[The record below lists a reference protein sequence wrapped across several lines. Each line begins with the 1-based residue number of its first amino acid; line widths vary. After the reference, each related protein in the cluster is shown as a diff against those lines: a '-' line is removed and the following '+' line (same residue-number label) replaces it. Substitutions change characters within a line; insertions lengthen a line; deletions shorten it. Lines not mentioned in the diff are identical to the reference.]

1 MSIDREFGTNRTE
14 RGGSATSRGGR
25 VPPHNLQAEESVL
38 GALLLSRDAIGV
50 VGEAGLNVRDFY
62 SPAHQHIFD
71 SVRSLYSSS
80 GPVDVVTV
88 ADELRRHGL
97 LDEIG
102 GIERLNDL
110 QNATPSVSGAEHY
123 ARIVMDTAL
132 LRRLIHTAGEITDL
146 AFSEPDDVTKAVD
159 LAESK
164 MFEVAEDRVVD
175 STRQIQELLNET
187 MDQLEENYERGDTI
201 TGAATG
207 YDDLDELLSGL
218 QPSTLNIVGAR
229 PAMGKCV
236 AWYTPMVDLE
246 TGDVVTAREML
257 ERAAAR
263 GAMRV
268 QSIGPTGRVELAQ
281 VEVCLDDGVKP
292 VFTLTTR
299 SGREVTVTAAHPFLT
314 ARGWRRLDEICIGDD
329 VAVPSSVGV
338 FGCDDLPDAEIDLLA
353 LVLGDGCV
361 APGQSSAT
369 ITTELDEVRE
379 VAEASA
385 LALGTSLRRAG
396 TAGNAD
402 TWRFSAGYRGGL
414 ANPVTEL
421 LRAHGL
427 WGVGAHDKRVPA
439 AIFRL
444 SRPSLARFLN
454 RLFATD
460 GTAWVASAGYA
471 RVGYSSV
478 SKGLVDDVA
487 HLLRRF
493 GLRVKLRERRI
504 AYRGARRIA
513 YEIEIMD
520 SASLLAFC
528 DEIGIVG
535 KDVALAAVRSRAQ
548 SALRHD
554 EAPDYVPAAV
564 WDDIDKAKGD
574 RSWADISRSAGR
586 PSTHNWHQGRGGQ
599 LRRSTVAELAAVLDD
614 DQLRWWASPDVIWER
629 VTSIEPAGEEQVID
643 FTVPTLHNFVAADFF
658 LHNTSFGLGMATH
671 IAKHSGKP
679 VLVFSLEMGHSELT
693 QRILASEAKVD
704 STKLR
709 TGKLSESDWS
719 KIGLAVG
726 RLEVPLFLDDNPQVT
741 VMEIRAKARRIK
753 AQHGGL
759 ALIMIDYLQ
768 LMSGSGRSENRQL
781 EVSEISRNL
790 KVLAREL
797 EVPIVALSQLSRNL
811 EARSDKRPMLADLRE
826 SGSLEQDAD
835 VVMFLYRD
843 EVYNPESPDKG
854 SAEVIVSKH
863 RSGPIGTKRLVF
875 LGQYTRFDNAARSM

>member
-1 MSIDREFGTNRTE
+1 MSIDQQFGTSRNE
-14 RGGSATSRGGR
+14 RGNAAPNRSGR

-50 VGEAGLNVRDFY
+50 VGEAGLGVRDFY
-62 SPAHQHIFD
+62 SPAHQHVFD
-71 SVRSLYSSS
+71 SIRSLYSSS

-97 LDEIG
+97 LDDIG

-175 STRQIQELLNET
+175 STRPIGELLNIA

-236 AWYTPMVDLE
+236 AWFTPMVDLE
-246 TGDVVTAREML
+246 TGDVVTADELMRRAT
-257 ERAAAR
+257 ERGSLA
-263 GAMRV
+263 V
-268 QSIGPTGRVELAQ
+268 QAIGDDGRLTLAD
-281 VEVCLDDGVKP
+281 VNVCLDDGVKG
-292 VFTLTTR
+292 VFTLRTR

-314 ARGWRRLDEICIGDD
+314 PQGWCRLDEITVGDD
-329 VAVPSSVGV
+329 VAVPSTVGV
-338 FGCDDLPDAEIDLLA
+338 FGTDDLPASELDLLA
-353 LVLGDGCV
+353 D
-361 APGQSSAT
+361 
-369 ITTELDEVRE
+369 
-379 VAEASA
+379 
-385 LALGTSLRRAG
+385 
-396 TAGNAD
+396 
-402 TWRFSAGYRGGL
+402 
-414 ANPVTEL
+414 
-421 LRAHGL
+421 
-427 WGVGAHDKRVPA
+427 GAHDKQVPDA
-439 AIFRL
+439 VFRC
-444 SRPSLARFLN
+444 SRPAVARFLN

-460 GTAWVASAGYA
+460 GTAWVAAAGYA

-478 SKGLVDDVA
+478 SKELVDGVA

-493 GLRVKLRERRI
+493 GLRVKLRERQI
-504 AYRGARRIA
+504 AYNGTRRTA

-520 SASLLAFC
+520 AASLLAFC
-528 DEIGIVG
+528 DEIGILGKSVAVG
-535 KDVALAAVRSRAQ
+535 AVRERAAVS
-548 SALRHD
+548 LRND
-554 EAPDYVPAAV
+554 QAPDYVPPAV
-564 WDDIDKAKGD
+564 WDDIEKAKGD
-574 RSWADISRSAGR
+574 LSWAEVSRRAGR
-586 PSTHNWHQGRGGQ
+586 PSSHNWHQGRRGK
-599 LRRSTVAELAAVLDD
+599 LRRSTVAELADVLDD
-614 DQLRWWASPDVIWER
+614 DQLRWWSSPDVIWER
-629 VTSIEPAGEEQVID
+629 VTSIEPAGEERVID
-643 FTVPTLHNFVAADFF
+643 FTVPGLHNFVAADFY
-658 LHNTSFGLGMATH
+658 LHNTAFGLGMATH
-671 IAKHSGKP
+671 IAKHSAKP

-693 QRILASEAKVD
+693 QRILSSEAKVD

-768 LMSGSGRSENRQL
+768 LMSGSGASENRQL

>member
-1 MSIDREFGTNRTE
+1 MSIDQQFGTNRND
-14 RGGSATSRGGR
+14 RAGAAPNRSGR

-71 SVRSLYSSS
+71 SIRSLYSSS

-175 STRQIQELLNET
+175 STRPIQELLNIA

-236 AWYTPMVDLE
+236 AWHTPMVDLE
-246 TGDVVTAREML
+246 TGDLVTADELMR
-257 ERAAAR
+257 RATVR
-263 GAMRV
+263 GALAV
-268 QSIGPTGRVELAQ
+268 QAIGDDGRLTVAD
-281 VEVCLDDGVKP
+281 VNVCLDDGVKD
-292 VFTLTTR
+292 VFTLRTR

-314 ARGWRRLDEICIGDD
+314 PRGWRRLDEILVGDD
-329 VAVPSSVGV
+329 VAVPSTVGV
-338 FGCDDLPDAEIDLLA
+338 FGTDDLADAELDL
-353 LVLGDGCV
+353 
-361 APGQSSAT
+361 
-369 ITTELDEVRE
+369 
-379 VAEASA
+379 
-385 LALGTSLRRAG
+385 
-396 TAGNAD
+396 
-402 TWRFSAGYRGGL
+402 
-414 ANPVTEL
+414 L
-421 LRAHGL
+421 LRAHGM
-427 WGVGAHDKRVPA
+427 WGKGAHDKQVPDA
-439 AIFRL
+439 VFRC
-444 SRPSLARFLN
+444 SRPTVARFLN

-460 GTAWVASAGYA
+460 GTAWVATAGYA
-471 RVGYSSV
+471 RIGYSSV
-478 SKGLVDDVA
+478 SKELVDGVA

-493 GLRVKLRERRI
+493 GLRVKLRERQI
-504 AYRGARRIA
+504 AYEGGRRSA
-513 YEIEIMD
+513 FEIEIMD
-520 SASLLAFC
+520 AASLLAFC
-528 DEIGIVG
+528 DEIGILG
-535 KDVALAAVRSRAQ
+535 KSAAVAAVRERAAA
-548 SALRHD
+548 SLRND
-554 EAPDYVPAAV
+554 QAPDYVPAAV
-564 WDDIDKAKGD
+564 WDDIEKAKGD
-574 RSWADISRSAGR
+574 LSWAEVSRRAGR
-586 PSTHNWHQGRGGQ
+586 PASHNWHQGRRGK
-599 LRRSTVAELAAVLDD
+599 LRRSTVAELARVLDD

-629 VTSIEPAGEEQVID
+629 VTSIEPAGSERVID
-643 FTVPTLHNFVAADFF
+643 FTVPGLHNFVAADFY
-658 LHNTSFGLGMATH
+658 LHNTAFGLGMATH
-671 IAKHSGKP
+671 IAKHSAKP
-679 VLVFSLEMGHSELT
+679 VLVFSLEMGHAELT
-693 QRILASEAKVD
+693 QRILSSEAKVD

-768 LMSGSGRSENRQL
+768 LMSGSGNSENRQL

>member
-1 MSIDREFGTNRTE
+1 MSIDQHIGAGRSDRGDRGAAAPNR
-14 RGGSATSRGGR
+14 SGR

-38 GALLLSRDAIGV
+38 GALLLSRDAIGL

-71 SVRSLYSSS
+71 SIRSLYSSS

-97 LDEIG
+97 LDDIG
-102 GIERLNDL
+102 GIARLNDL

-175 STRQIQELLNET
+175 STRPIQELLNIA

-236 AWYTPMVDLE
+236 AWYTPMVDLD
-246 TGDVVTAREML
+246 TGDVVTADELMR
-257 ERAAAR
+257 RATVR
-263 GAMRV
+263 GALSV
-268 QSIGPTGRVELAQ
+268 QAIGDDGRLTVAD
-281 VEVCLDDGVKP
+281 VAVCLDDGVKD
-292 VFTLTTR
+292 VFTLRTR
-299 SGREVTVTAAHPFLT
+299 SGRDVTVTAAHPFLT
-314 ARGWRRLDEICIGDD
+314 PGGWRRLDEIKIGDE
-329 VAVPSSVGV
+329 VAVPSAVGV
-338 FGCDDLPDAEIDLLA
+338 FGSQDLPDAEVDLLA
-353 LVLGDGCV
+353 IVLGDGCV
-361 APGQSSAT
+361 APG
-369 ITTELDEVRE
+369 
-379 VAEASA
+379 
-385 LALGTSLRRAG
+385 
-396 TAGNAD
+396 
-402 TWRFSAGYRGGL
+402 GGST
-414 ANPVTEL
+414 NPVMEL
-421 LRAHGL
+421 LRIHGL
-427 WGVGAHDKRVPA
+427 WGKGAHDKHVPE
-439 AIFRL
+439 AIFRC
-444 SRPSLARFLN
+444 SQPVVARFLN

-460 GTAWVASAGYA
+460 GTAWVAAAGYA
-471 RVGYSSV
+471 RIGYSSV
-478 SKGLVDDVA
+478 SKELADGVA

-493 GLRVKLRERRI
+493 GLRVKLRERRV
-504 AYRGARRIA
+504 AYRGARRTA

-520 SASLLAFC
+520 AASLLTFC
-528 DEIGIVG
+528 DEIGILG
-535 KDVALAAVRSRAQ
+535 KDVAVSAVRQRAA
-548 SALRHD
+548 SALRND
-554 EAPDYVPAAV
+554 QAPDYVPAVV
-564 WDDIDKAKGD
+564 WDDIEKAKGD
-574 RSWADISRSAGR
+574 LSWAEINRRAGR
-586 PSTHNWHQGRGGQ
+586 PSSHNWHQHRRGK
-599 LRRSTVAELAAVLDD
+599 LRRSTVAELADVLDAD
-614 DQLRWWASPDVIWER
+614 ELRWWSSPDVIWER
-629 VTSIEPAGEEQVID
+629 VTSIEPAGQERVID
-643 FTVPTLHNFVAADFF
+643 FTVPGLHNFVAADFY
-658 LHNTSFGLGMATH
+658 LHNTAFGLGMATH
-671 IAKHSGKP
+671 IAKHSAKP
-679 VLVFSLEMGHSELT
+679 VLVFSLEMGHAELT
-693 QRILASEAKVD
+693 QRILSSEAKVD

-759 ALIMIDYLQ
+759 ALILIDYLQ

-790 KVLAREL
+790 KILAREL

-826 SGSLEQDAD
+826 SGSLEQDSD

>member
-1 MSIDREFGTNRTE
+1 MSIDHQYAASRTD
-14 RGGSATSRGGR
+14 RNAAGPSRGGR

-38 GALLLSRDAIGV
+38 GALLLSREAIGV
-50 VGEAGLNVRDFY
+50 VGEAGLAVRDFY
-62 SPAHQHIFD
+62 SPAHQHVFD
-71 SVRSLYSSS
+71 AIRSQYSSS

-97 LDEIG
+97 LDEVG

-164 MFEVAEDRVVD
+164 MFEVAEDRVTD
-175 STRQIQELLNET
+175 STRPIQELLNAA

-236 AWYTPMVDLE
+236 AWYTPMVDLA
-246 TGDVVTAREML
+246 TGELVTADELMH
-257 ERAAAR
+257 RATAR
-263 GAMRV
+263 GSLAV
-268 QSIGPTGRVELAQ
+268 QAIGDDGRLTLAD
-281 VEVCLDDGVKP
+281 VSVCLDDGVKD
-292 VFTLTTR
+292 VFTLRTR
-299 SGREVTVTAAHPFLT
+299 SGRGVTVTAAHPFLT
-314 ARGWRRLDEICIGDD
+314 PHGWRRLDELVVGDD
-329 VAVPSSVGV
+329 VAAPSTVGV
-338 FGCDDLPDAEIDLLA
+338 FGSEDLPDAELDLLA
-353 LVLGDGCV
+353 
-361 APGQSSAT
+361 
-369 ITTELDEVRE
+369 R
-379 VAEASA
+379 
-385 LALGTSLRRAG
+385 SLSG
-396 TAGNAD
+396 
-402 TWRFSAGYRGGL
+402 
-414 ANPVTEL
+414 E
-421 LRAHGL
+421 
-427 WGVGAHDKRVPA
+427 AHDKRVPDA
-439 AIFRL
+439 VFRC
-444 SRPSLARFLN
+444 SRTSVARFLN

-460 GTAWVASAGYA
+460 GTAWVATAGYA
-471 RVGYSSV
+471 RIGYSSV
-478 SKGLVDDVA
+478 SKELVDGVA

-504 AYRGARRIA
+504 AYRGARRTA

-520 SASLLAFC
+520 AASLMTFC
-528 DEIGIVG
+528 DEIGMLG
-535 KDVALAAVRSRAQ
+535 KSVAVAAVRERAAAVVRNDQ
-548 SALRHD
+548 
-554 EAPDYVPAAV
+554 APDHVPAAV
-564 WDDIDKAKGD
+564 WDDIEKAKGEL
-574 RSWADISRSAGR
+574 SWAEINRRAGR
-586 PSTHNWHQGRGGQ
+586 SSSHNWHQGRRGK
-599 LRRSTVAELAAVLDD
+599 LRRSTVAELAELLDD
-614 DQLRWWASPDVIWER
+614 DQLRWWSSPDVIWER
-629 VTSIEPAGEEQVID
+629 VTSIESAGSERVID
-643 FTVPTLHNFVAADFF
+643 FTVPGLHNFVAADFY
-658 LHNTSFGLGMATH
+658 LHNTAFGLGMATH
-671 IAKHSGKP
+671 IAKHSEKP
-679 VLVFSLEMGHSELT
+679 VLVFSLEMGHAELT
-693 QRILASEAKVD
+693 QRILSSEAKVD

-753 AQHGGL
+753 SQHGGL
-759 ALIMIDYLQ
+759 AMILIDYLQ
-768 LMSGSGRSENRQL
+768 LMSGSGQSENRQL

>member
-1 MSIDREFGTNRTE
+1 LFPYRRTGKSGENNVIMSNDVEYGQFGGGVPSRPA
-14 RGGSATSRGGR
+14 GGSGR

-71 SVRSLYSSS
+71 AVRSLYSSS

-88 ADELRRHGL
+88 ADELRRHNL
-97 LDEIG
+97 LDELG
-102 GIERLNDL
+102 GMERLNEL

-123 ARIVMDTAL
+123 AKIVMDTAL

-164 MFEVAEDRVVD
+164 MFEVAEDKVVD
-175 STRQIQELLNET
+175 STREIGDLLNVT
-187 MDQLEENYERGDTI
+187 MDELEANFERGDTI

-229 PAMGKCV
+229 PAMGK
-236 AWYTPMVDLE
+236 
-246 TGDVVTAREML
+246 TA
-257 ERAAAR
+257 
-263 GAMRV
+263 
-268 QSIGPTGRVELAQ
+268 
-281 VEVCLDDGVKP
+281 
-292 VFTLTTR
+292 
-299 SGREVTVTAAHPFLT
+299 
-314 ARGWRRLDEICIGDD
+314 
-329 VAVPSSVGV
+329 
-338 FGCDDLPDAEIDLLA
+338 
-353 LVLGDGCV
+353 
-361 APGQSSAT
+361 
-369 ITTELDEVRE
+369 
-379 VAEASA
+379 
-385 LALGTSLRRAG
+385 
-396 TAGNAD
+396 
-402 TWRFSAGYRGGL
+402 
-414 ANPVTEL
+414 
-421 LRAHGL
+421 
-427 WGVGAHDKRVPA
+427 
-439 AIFRL
+439 
-444 SRPSLARFLN
+444 
-454 RLFATD
+454 
-460 GTAWVASAGYA
+460 
-471 RVGYSSV
+471 
-478 SKGLVDDVA
+478 
-487 HLLRRF
+487 
-493 GLRVKLRERRI
+493 
-504 AYRGARRIA
+504 
-513 YEIEIMD
+513 
-520 SASLLAFC
+520 
-528 DEIGIVG
+528 
-535 KDVALAAVRSRAQ
+535 
-548 SALRHD
+548 
-554 EAPDYVPAAV
+554 
-564 WDDIDKAKGD
+564 
-574 RSWADISRSAGR
+574 
-586 PSTHNWHQGRGGQ
+586 
-599 LRRSTVAELAAVLDD
+599 
-614 DQLRWWASPDVIWER
+614 
-629 VTSIEPAGEEQVID
+629 
-643 FTVPTLHNFVAADFF
+643 
-658 LHNTSFGLGMATH
+658 FGLGLATH
-671 IAKHSGKP
+671 IAQNEAKP
-679 VLVFSLEMGHSELT
+679 ALVFSLEMGHSELT
-693 QRILASEAKVD
+693 QRILSSEAKVD

-709 TGKLSESDWS
+709 TGKLTEGDWS

-759 ALIMIDYLQ
+759 SLILIDYLQ